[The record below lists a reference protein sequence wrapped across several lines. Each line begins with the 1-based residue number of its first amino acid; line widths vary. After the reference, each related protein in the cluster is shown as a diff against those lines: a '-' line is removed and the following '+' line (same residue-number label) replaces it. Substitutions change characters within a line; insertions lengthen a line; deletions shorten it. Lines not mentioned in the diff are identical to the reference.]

1 MSEKYVSTTVKAVL
15 YREAL
20 RVTGA
25 SNLPEALKRLV
36 PRYVRGHVEGGHIYV
51 KARVRSLAIEGV
63 TYIDLGSLQVRLDE
77 YAELLSGLFSI
88 HPIIGTLGL
97 ILTIHEISGGRVKL
111 LPKAESVGMRF
122 EDSFLVDTG
131 ASKTLLNA
139 SRMPPDVQKIV
150 AVAIKSVPVQT
161 ATRIECLAK
170 GFATIELGGRMIEDE
185 PVLIMSAPQEW
196 THILGVN
203 TLRRILGDKILL
215 DFRKG
220 QVGWF
225 LES

>member
-77 YAELLSGLFSI
+77 YAELLSGLFLSLI
-88 HPIIGTLGL
+88 HI
-97 ILTIHEISGGRVKL
+97 
-111 LPKAESVGMRF
+111 
-122 EDSFLVDTG
+122 
-131 ASKTLLNA
+131 
-139 SRMPPDVQKIV
+139 
-150 AVAIKSVPVQT
+150 
-161 ATRIECLAK
+161 
-170 GFATIELGGRMIEDE
+170 
-185 PVLIMSAPQEW
+185 
-196 THILGVN
+196 
-203 TLRRILGDKILL
+203 
-215 DFRKG
+215 
-220 QVGWF
+220 
-225 LES
+225 